1 MSTALRYIGR
11 DVEHMQRRM
20 VGEQTDLP
28 HFSPEQA
35 RSFKPIFSFL
45 NDKDLDILYLIF
57 VSQKKQ
63 KDVKRLLDR
72 TQSSLAYDIK
82 RIRRRLK
89 FITYLHS
96 VFDIFLNFICQERSD
111 DCFTSEELAILTL
124 MFYTSS
130 FTLTARVLNTSQ
142 VRVRHSYTKCLRR
155 MEEKASD
162 SITRGESREW
172 WVIYEIFQ
180 IIRSNLNILRRVYGD
195 SSGRHRRKP

>member
-1 MSTALRYIGR
+1 
-11 DVEHMQRRM
+11 MQRRT

-35 RSFKPIFSFL
+35 RGFKPIFSFL

-63 KDVKRLLDR
+63 KDVQKILGR

-96 VFDIFLNFICQERSD
+96 VFDIFLNFLRQEKTREI
-111 DCFTSEELAILTL
+111 FTSEELSILTL

-155 MEEKASD
+155 MEENAADAVEKKNK
-162 SITRGESREW
+162 GEADAKEEVEYW
-172 WVIYEIFQ
+172 WAVYEIFQ
-180 IIRSNLNILRRVYGD
+180 IIRSNLNIVRRVYKG
-195 SSGRHRRKP
+195 SSRKRRRKK

>member
-1 MSTALRYIGR
+1 VLRYIGR
-11 DVEHMQRRM
+11 NVEHMQRST
-20 VGEQTDLP
+20 VGEQADLP

-35 RSFKPIFSFL
+35 RGFKPIFAFL

-63 KDVKRLLDR
+63 KDVQRILNR
-72 TQSSLAYDIK
+72 TQPSLAYDIK
-82 RIRRRLK
+82 RIRRRLR

-96 VFDIFLNFICQERSD
+96 VFDIFLDFMRRERD
-111 DCFTSEELAILTL
+111 AENFTSEELGILTL

-155 MEEKASD
+155 MEQMASEVT
-162 SITRGESREW
+162 SKKEIRGW
-172 WVIYEIFQ
+172 WAVYEIFQ
-180 IIRSNLNILRRVYGD
+180 IIRSNLNIVRRVYKG
-195 SSGRHRRKP
+195 SSRRRRRKID